1 MMAPAGSAASP
12 GSGPVSRQLDQFAMP
27 EVWSS
32 SSAIVIGPH
41 AGGQCGRYA
50 HARPASRSR
59 PRAARIVM
67 AIAVNCLV
75 TDPTW
80 KIVPGPLPTRAA
92 RSASPYP
99 ASSSTRPSRATSTVP
114 ETGPRTPDH
123 PDTPPSRLQPRQ
135 AAPAP
140 TMPDAGPGQH
150 RASTQ
155 PSAPPP
161 PSKRPA
167 RQPGHANWSYPAQ
180 RPGPGRSSA
189 PPDDRLVDIESS
201 TPAHGS
207 TATSLARP
215 KTSG

>member
-114 ETGPRTPDH
+114 ENRPKDARPSRYAAIAAATPASRPGADNAGRKAGPAPCEHPAVGPTTAVKAASAPAGPRQ
-123 PDTPPSRLQPRQ
+123 LVI
-135 AAPAP
+135 
-140 TMPDAGPGQH
+140 PG
-150 RASTQ
+150 TTT
-155 PSAPPP
+155 
-161 PSKRPA
+161 
-167 RQPGHANWSYPAQ
+167 
-180 RPGPGRSSA
+180 GPGRSSA
-189 PPDDRLVDIESS
+189 PPDDRLVGIESS